1 VIYLIGGPPRTGKTL
16 LARRLGRRLGIG
28 WLSLD
33 TLRFVM
39 RGLLPE
45 VAELAGF
52 GRPPG
57 PWADRF
63 YPYVRD
69 AVLSSAYVEGDYV
82 IEGVDFMPRHARALA
97 AETPV
102 TACFLGLSSPD
113 LATIDAHSGRMD
125 YQKHE
130 SQAVRDGLPGWIAS
144 WTAAVRAECQQ
155 LGLPFFDLAG
165 DYQAQA
171 DRALQALAS
180 GVADGSGRG
189 PVRRSPARGPA

>member
-1 VIYLIGGPPRTGKTL
+1 VIYLVGGAPRVGKTR
-16 LARRLGRRLGIG
+16 LAQRLGRQLGIG

-39 RGLLPE
+39 RELLPE
-45 VAELAGF
+45 VTELANF

-63 YPYVRD
+63 YPFVRD
-69 AVLSSAYVEGDYV
+69 AVLSSAYVEGDYI
-82 IEGVDFMPRHARALA
+82 IEGVDFLPRHAHALA

-102 TACFLGLSSPD
+102 TSCFLGLSAPD
-113 LATIDAHSGRMD
+113 LATIDAYAGRMD

-130 SQAVRDGLPGWIAS
+130 GQAVRDGLPGWIAR
-144 WTAAVRAECQQ
+144 WTAAVRTECEA

-165 DYQAQA
+165 DYEAQA
-171 DRALQALAS
+171 DRALRALAI
-180 GVADGSGRG
+180 GRT
-189 PVRRSPARGPA
+189 R